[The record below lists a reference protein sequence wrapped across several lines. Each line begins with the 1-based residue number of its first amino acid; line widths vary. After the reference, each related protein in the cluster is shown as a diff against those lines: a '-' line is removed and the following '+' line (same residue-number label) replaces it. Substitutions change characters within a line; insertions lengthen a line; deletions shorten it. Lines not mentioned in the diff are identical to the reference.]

1 MRGVAAGL
9 LSLPPSLAPSALGVA
24 TTAMSDP
31 PLARGQVVRLL
42 EALPPPP
49 ARARPA
55 PSFAGAAL
63 ALPGAPPGSPLAR
76 SALFSSTLSQM
87 SSLAASGASAV
98 GAGADPA
105 AGAAAVQIWP
115 VAALAGGGAGASA
128 GAPSLAL
135 TIGPALLGGAAAGPA
150 GGSSAAGLDGRAPAG
165 AGRAGAAGAGPG
177 SGGDGGAAED
187 AAAGAQ
193 LRLRP
198 ATVWLS
204 LPLLQRVEAF
214 LAPLALAQ
222 ARAALARCAPCRPPD
237 RRTAR
242 GCRLSLRPVRA
253 RLGRRRVRARRW
265 PTRRSASD
273 LACGGSACGA
283 AEHGRVLA
291 LPALLQGWLAQ
302 WAVIGQSMQSSVL
315 LACRSRAG
323 P

>member
-42 EALPPPP
+42 DALPPPP

-76 SALFSSTLSQM
+76 SALFSSTLSQL
-87 SSLAASGASAV
+87 SSLAASGASATP
-98 GAGADPA
+98 GAGADAA

-135 TIGPALLGGAAAGPA
+135 TIGPALSGGAAAGPA
-150 GGSSAAGLDGRAPAG
+150 GGSFAAGLDGRAPAG
-165 AGRAGAAGAGPG
+165 PGRAGAAGAGPG
-177 SGGDGGAAED
+177 SGGGGGAAED

-253 RLGRRRVRARRW
+253 RLGRPRVRARRW
-265 PTRRSASD
+265 PTRRSASE
-273 LACGGSACGA
+273 LACGG
-283 AEHGRVLA
+283 VLA
-291 LPALLQGWLAQ
+291 ALR
-302 WAVIGQSMQSSVL
+302 SMD
-315 LACRSRAG
+315 AFWRCPHCCRVGLRNG
-323 P
+323 L